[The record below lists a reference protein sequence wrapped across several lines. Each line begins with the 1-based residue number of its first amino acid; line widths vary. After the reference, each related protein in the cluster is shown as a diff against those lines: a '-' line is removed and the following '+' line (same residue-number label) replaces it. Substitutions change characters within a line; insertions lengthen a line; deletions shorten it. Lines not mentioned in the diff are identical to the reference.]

1 MNKDLG
7 RLEIM
12 SRIKNKFDELRSQNK
27 KALVVYL
34 TAGDPN
40 LEDSVAA
47 ALAAIEAGAD
57 ILEVGVPF
65 SDPLADGPVIQRA
78 MNRALEAGG
87 GFDGALEVVRR
98 VRAKSDVPII
108 LFGYVNP
115 LMWHGLKD
123 SCARVADAGGDG
135 FLVVD
140 LPPEE
145 ADELK
150 GLARERNLDWITLV
164 APTSGAERTE
174 MLAQSASGFVYVIS
188 MTGVTGAKLSQTDT
202 VQKIVS
208 MVKSATDVP
217 ACVGFGVRDRASAR
231 AVAEVAD
238 GVVVGS
244 AIVKLL
250 EENQGIEGTKAV
262 TKLVGELR
270 AGIDEAV

>member
-1 MNKDLG
+1 
-7 RLEIM
+7 M

-150 GLARERNLDWITLV
+150 GLARVRNLDWITLV

-188 MTGVTGAKLSQTDT
+188 MTGVTGAKRSQTDT

-250 EENQGIEGTKAV
+250 EENQGVEGTKAV
-262 TKLVGELR
+262 AKLVGELR

>member
-1 MNKDLG
+1 
-7 RLEIM
+7 M
-12 SRIKNKFDELRSQNK
+12 SRIKNKFSELQSHNR

-78 MNRALEAGG
+78 MNRAIEGGG

-115 LMWHGLKD
+115 LMWHGLKE
-123 SCARVADAGGDG
+123 SCARVSEAGGDG
-135 FLVVD
+135 LLVVD

-164 APTSGAERTE
+164 APTSGAERTKV
-174 MLAQSASGFVYVIS
+174 LAESASGFVYVIS

-202 VQKIVS
+202 VQKVVS

-217 ACVGFGVRDRASAR
+217 ACVGFGVRDQESAR

-244 AIVKLL
+244 AIVKVL
-250 EENQGIEGTKAV
+250 EENQGPKGAQAV
-262 TKLVGELR
+262 AELVGELR

>member
-1 MNKDLG
+1 
-7 RLEIM
+7 M
-12 SRIKNKFDELRSQNK
+12 SRIKNTFDTLQSQNK

-87 GFDGALEVVRR
+87 GFEGALEVVRQ
-98 VRAKSDVPII
+98 VRSQSNVPII

-115 LMWHGLKD
+115 LMWHGLEE
-123 SCARVADAGGDG
+123 SCTKVADAGGDG
-135 FLVVD
+135 LLVVD

-150 GLARERNLDWITLV
+150 GLARERDLDWITLV
-164 APTSGAERTE
+164 APTSGESRTE
-174 MLAQSASGFVYVIS
+174 MLARSASGFVYVIS

-202 VQKIVS
+202 VQKVVS
-208 MVKSATDVP
+208 MVKASTDVP
-217 ACVGFGVRDRASAR
+217 ACVGFGVRDRESAR

-244 AIVKLL
+244 AIVKVL
-250 EENQGIEGTKAV
+250 EENQGVEGAKAV
-262 TKLVGELR
+262 AKLVAELR

>member
-1 MNKDLG
+1 
-7 RLEIM
+7 M
-12 SRIKNKFDELRSQNK
+12 SRIKNTFDSLKSQNK

-57 ILEVGVPF
+57 VLEVGVPF

-87 GFDGALEVVRR
+87 GFEGALEVVRR

-115 LMWHGLKD
+115 LMWHGLKE
-123 SCARVADAGGDG
+123 SCERVSDAGGDG
-135 FLVVD
+135 LLVVD

-150 GLARERNLDWITLV
+150 GLAREKGLDWITLV
-164 APTSGAERTE
+164 APTSGKTRTE
-174 MLAQSASGFVYVIS
+174 VLAKSASGFVYVIS
-188 MTGVTGAKLSQTDT
+188 MMGVTGAKLSQTDG
-202 VQKIVS
+202 VEKIVS

-217 ACVGFGVRDRASAR
+217 ACVGFGV
-231 AVAEVAD
+231 
-238 GVVVGS
+238 
-244 AIVKLL
+244 
-250 EENQGIEGTKAV
+250 GIERAQGRSQRLPMV
-262 TKLVGELR
+262 SLLGQQSLR
-270 AGIDEAV
+270 FLRKIRGLRGQSRR

>member
-1 MNKDLG
+1 
-7 RLEIM
+7 M
-12 SRIKNKFDELRSQNK
+12 SRIEKTFDALRANNK

-47 ALAAIEAGAD
+47 ALAAVEAGAD

-87 GFDGALEVVRR
+87 GFEGALEVVRR
-98 VRAKSDVPII
+98 VREQSDVPII

-115 LMWHGLKD
+115 LMWHGQRE
-123 SCARVADAGGDG
+123 SCERFAEAGGDG
-135 FLVVD
+135 LLVVD

-150 GLARERNLDWITLV
+150 GFAAERHLDWITLV
-164 APTSGAERTE
+164 APSSGPERTR
-174 MLAQSASGFVYVIS
+174 MLSEAASGFVYVIS
-188 MTGVTGAKLSQTDT
+188 MMGVTGAKLTHTEGVSK
-202 VQKIVS
+202 VVS
-208 MVKSATDVP
+208 MVQDATSVP
-217 ACVGFGVRDRASAR
+217 ACVGFGVRDRESAR

-244 AIVKLL
+244 AIVKVL
-250 EENQGIEGTKAV
+250 EENRGVEGTKAV
-262 TKLVGELR
+262 AQLVGELR

>member
-1 MNKDLG
+1 
-7 RLEIM
+7 M
-12 SRIKNKFDELRSQNK
+12 SRIKNTFDSLKSQNK

-57 ILEVGVPF
+57 VLEVGVPF

-87 GFDGALEVVRR
+87 GFEGALEVVRR
-98 VRAKSDVPII
+98 VRAHSDVPII

-115 LMWHGLKD
+115 LMWHGLKE
-123 SCARVADAGGDG
+123 SCERVSDAGGDG
-135 FLVVD
+135 LLVVD

-150 GLARERNLDWITLV
+150 GLAREKGLDWITLV
-164 APTSGAERTE
+164 APTSGASRTE
-174 MLAQSASGFVYVIS
+174 VLAKSASGFVYVIS
-188 MTGVTGAKLSQTDT
+188 MTGVTGAKLSQTDR
-202 VQKIVS
+202 VEKIVS

-217 ACVGFGVRDRASAR
+217 ACVGFGVRDRESAR

-244 AIVKLL
+244 AIVKVL
-250 EENQGIEGTKAV
+250 EENQGLEGSRAV
-262 TKLVGELR
+262 AKLVADLR
-270 AGIDEAV
+270 AGVDEAV